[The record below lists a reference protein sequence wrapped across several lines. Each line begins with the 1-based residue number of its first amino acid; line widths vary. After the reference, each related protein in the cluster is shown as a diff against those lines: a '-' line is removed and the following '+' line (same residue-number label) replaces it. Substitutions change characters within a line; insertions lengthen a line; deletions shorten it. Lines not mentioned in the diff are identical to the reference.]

1 MQNEIEKIL
10 YTEEQIQEKV
20 KEIANLIN
28 KDYKDKNPLLIGVL
42 KGAFLFT
49 ADLVKRINIHCNV
62 DFMIASS
69 YGNSTTSSGNVKIL
83 KDIDYSLEGR
93 DILIVEDIIESG
105 ISLDYLVNY
114 LKERKAN
121 SVEITTL
128 LDKPS
133 RRKKD
138 VYVKYVGFTVPDE
151 FLVGYGLDYAE
162 RYRNLPYI
170 GTLKPEIYEK

>member
-10 YTEEQIQEKV
+10 YTEEQIQEKIN
-20 KEIANLIN
+20 EIANLIN
-28 KDYKDKNPLLIGVL
+28 KDYKDKNPLLIGIL

-49 ADLVKRINIHCNV
+49 ADLVKRINIHCNI

-93 DILIVEDIIESG
+93 DIIIVEDIIESG

-114 LKERKAN
+114 LKERKAK